1 MPTKRVGA
9 VAVGAV
15 LFLCAVGMVYS
26 QRTTSAP
33 LEADLA
39 LAKAV
44 AARAKVPVKTVQEVL
59 EALGPEILLQI
70 KDGDVVNLPKLG
82 KIRLVRVGEH
92 KDMERGTGRVI
103 TIAARNYV
111 TLDANEEVD
120 KAANAEGVRPNEVV
134 TQFQYNVL
142 PGQTP
147 SQKAGS
153 LKVRSIRTP

>member
-1 MPTKRVGA
+1 
-9 VAVGAV
+9 
-15 LFLCAVGMVYS
+15 MVYS